1 MELEKVSVAVINLP
15 TYIRVNPLLED
26 IMNTKDYFY
35 SGVNQ
40 LSEVNDS
47 DWYQGNVLSIKAD
60 CADCP

>member
-15 TYIRVNPLLED
+15 TYIRVNPLLKD